1 MFHIKC
7 ARLANICY
15 LFASELITCVCY
27 MPHGIQF
34 SFCIQGGGWIRRIWG
49 PVHCFNPKGI
59 GNQTDTDTTQIT
71 IGSENLLSFSIF
83 RDGSAEYFVMLL
95 QEDPIAKVRKRFCES
110 FTFFFLTGCS
120 FQKAS
125 LSIKCHFLSCPN
137 DNSSIQ
143 SLATI
148 FLTFLE
154 FRRKH
159 LKIVNVK

>member
-1 MFHIKC
+1 M
-7 ARLANICY
+7 R
-15 LFASELITCVCY
+15 
-27 MPHGIQF
+27 
-34 SFCIQGGGWIRRIWG
+34 
-49 PVHCFNPKGI
+49 CFNPKGI

-95 QEDPIAKVRKRFCES
+95 QEDLIAKVREMFCES

-137 DNSSIQ
+137 DNTSIQ
-143 SLATI
+143 SLVI
-148 FLTFLE
+148 MF
-154 FRRKH
+154 
-159 LKIVNVK
+159 